1 MPCSPPGLGGLLPV
15 STVGGWT
22 SEMGR
27 QACSVLG
34 WLSPHGAL
42 MRPSRTALHREGAM
56 MGKMP
61 RMGALG
67 RVRRD
72 LLLTKTWGALFL

>member
-1 MPCSPPGLGGLLPV
+1 
-15 STVGGWT
+15 
-22 SEMGR
+22 
-27 QACSVLG
+27 
-34 WLSPHGAL
+34 

-72 LLLTKTWGALFL
+72 LLATKTWGALLL